1 MNPSLFPAR
10 LLRAIALGVLAWL
23 MLASLA
29 KAHDFR
35 IGAIVIDHPYAAP
48 AAAGTP
54 TGAVHFKAIRNRG
67 DATDRLVG
75 AYSPVA
81 ARVVFTRV
89 QTEGPSRKTT
99 EVAAIELA
107 ARAELRMRHGQS
119 DGYSLRLEGLK
130 TPLRDGEHFDLT
142 LRFEKAGER
151 TIPVGVTTPRGAAH
165 HTH

>member
-1 MNPSLFPAR
+1 MNSSLFPAG
-10 LLRAIALGVLAWL
+10 LLRAIALGVLAWP

-54 TGAVHFKAIRNRG
+54 NGAVYFKAIRNRS
-67 DATDRLVG
+67 DAPDRLVG
-75 AYSPVA
+75 AQSPVA
-81 ARVVFTRV
+81 ARVVFMRV
-89 QTEGPSRKTT
+89 QTEGPIRKTS
-99 EVAAIELA
+99 EAAAIELA

-119 DGYSLRLEGLK
+119 DGYFLRLEGLK
-130 TPLRDGEHFDLT
+130 TSLRDGEHFDLT

-151 TIPVGVTTPRGAAH
+151 TIPVGVTAPRSAAH

>member
-1 MNPSLFPAR
+1 MNPSLFPVGSLR
-10 LLRAIALGVLAWL
+10 GLTLGLLALW
-23 MLASLA
+23 MFPNITQ
-29 KAHDFR
+29 AHDFR
-35 IGAIVIDHPYAAP
+35 VGAIVIDHPYAAP
-48 AAAGTP
+48 VAAGTP
-54 TGAVHFKAIRNRG
+54 NGAVHFKAIRNRG
-67 DATDRLVG
+67 DAPDRLVG
-75 AYSPVA
+75 AHSPVA

>member
-10 LLRAIALGVLAWL
+10 WRRGVAWGVLAWL

-35 IGAIVIDHPYAAP
+35 VGAIVIDHPYATP
-48 AAAGTP
+48 DAAGAS
-54 TGAVHFKAIRNRG
+54 GLVFFKSLRNRG
-67 DATDRLVG
+67 DVPDRLVG
-75 AYSPVA
+75 AQSPVA

-99 EVAAIELA
+99 EVAAIGLA
-107 ARAELRMRHGQS
+107 ARAQLRMRHGQS
-119 DGYSLRLEGLK
+119 DGYYLRLEGLK
-130 TPLRDGEHFDLT
+130 TPLRDGEHLDLT

-151 TIPVGVTTPRGAAH
+151 TISVGVITPRGAAL

>member
-10 LLRAIALGVLAWL
+10 WLRGVAWGVLAWL

-35 IGAIVIDHPYAAP
+35 VGAIVIDHPYATP
-48 AAAGTP
+48 DAAGASS
-54 TGAVHFKAIRNRG
+54 GLVFFKALRNRG
-67 DATDRLVG
+67 DVPDRLVG
-75 AYSPVA
+75 AQSPVA
-81 ARVVFTRV
+81 TRVVFTRV
-89 QTEGPSRKTT
+89 RTEGPSRKTT

-107 ARAELRMRHGQS
+107 ARAELRMRHGQP
-119 DGYSLRLEGLK
+119 DGYYLRLEGLK

-151 TIPVGVTTPRGAAH
+151 TMPVGVTTPRSAAH

>member
-10 LLRAIALGVLAWL
+10 WRRGVAWGVLAWL

-35 IGAIVIDHPYAAP
+35 VGAIVIDHPYATP
-48 AAAGTP
+48 DAG
-54 TGAVHFKAIRNRG
+54 GASGLVFFKSLRNRG
-67 DATDRLVG
+67 DVPDRLVG
-75 AYSPVA
+75 AQSPVA

-99 EVAAIELA
+99 EVAAIGLA
-107 ARAELRMRHGQS
+107 ARAQLRMRHGQS
-119 DGYSLRLEGLK
+119 DGYYLRLEGLK
-130 TPLRDGEHFDLT
+130 TPLRDGEHLDLT

-151 TIPVGVTTPRGAAH
+151 TMSVGVITPRGAAL